1 MKFLRSVQIN
11 MRAKNCRLLSHL
23 DIEIDGSPIFPER
36 NVSEPKIDKM
46 TSNQGGQIEGI
57 RLTGR
62 NNVELRS
69 SKQ

>member
-1 MKFLRSVQIN
+1 LQI
-11 MRAKNCRLLSHL
+11 ASHL